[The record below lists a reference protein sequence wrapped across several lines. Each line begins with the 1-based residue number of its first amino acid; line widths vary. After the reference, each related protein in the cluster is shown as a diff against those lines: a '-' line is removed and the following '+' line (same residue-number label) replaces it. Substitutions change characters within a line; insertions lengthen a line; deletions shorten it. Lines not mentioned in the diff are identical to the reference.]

1 MFLFA
6 LGLIGILNGYLPV
19 LGGPDTPARS
29 AAIDSLAALGADGV
43 AGLGQTLQEADWR
56 AQEGILDAL
65 TRIGPVSV
73 APLAQTA
80 RNHRVEDTRRRA
92 IRALG
97 RVGGA
102 AARDSL
108 LMLLGGGERDIV
120 LEALGTIGDSTV
132 VPDILRFLADPA
144 PDVRRRAVVALG
156 KMAGTGAV
164 GQMIDALSDSHHG
177 VRFAAAGGLE
187 TMGVPAAKAL
197 LSQVEGIPLP
207 GRYLAI
213 RTLGRLRY
221 APARDFLAHVFVLR
235 GRDWSLRAAAA
246 EALGWLGTG
255 GGAETL
261 EEALRR
267 ERHPFVRERI
277 RFSLGLMD
285 DGMKNGV
292 LE

>member
-1 MFLFA
+1 MFLLT
-6 LGLIGILNGYLPV
+6 LGLIGILNGCLPV
-19 LGGPDTPARS
+19 LSGPDTPARS
-29 AAIDSLAALGADGV
+29 AAIDSLAAVGAEGV
-43 AGLGQTLQEADWR
+43 AGLGQTLQEAGWR

-65 TRIGPVSV
+65 TRIGPASV
-73 APLAQTA
+73 PLLAQAA
-80 RNHRVEDTRRRA
+80 RNHPDEDTRRRA

-97 RVGGA
+97 RVGGT

-108 LMLLGGGERDIV
+108 LILLDGGQRDIV

-132 VPDILRFLADPA
+132 VPDVLRFLADPVS
-144 PDVRRRAVVALG
+144 DVRRRAVVALG

-164 GQMIDALSDSHHG
+164 GQMIGALSDSHHG

-197 LSQVEGIPLP
+197 LSQVEGLPLP

-221 APARDFLAHVFVLR
+221 APAGGFLTHVLR

-246 EALGWLGTG
+246 EALGLLGTG
-255 GGAETL
+255 DGAEAL
-261 EEALRR
+261 GEALRR

-277 RFSLGLMD
+277 RLSLGLLD
-285 DGMKNGV
+285 DGVKNGV